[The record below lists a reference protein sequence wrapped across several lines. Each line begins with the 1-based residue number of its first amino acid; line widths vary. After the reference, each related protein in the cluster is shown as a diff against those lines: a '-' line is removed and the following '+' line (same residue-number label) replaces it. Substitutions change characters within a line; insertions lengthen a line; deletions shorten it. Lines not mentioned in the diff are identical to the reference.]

1 MSKKLLQTRN
11 AMRINKNMVSKQNIR
26 DKEHIIVKGAV
37 HMLLNTTMNGIFYPA
52 DEVKKLADNIGSD
65 RVTMPSS
72 HPTGEN
78 GEFISASDP
87 WALTSNYVGAYA
99 YNFSVQG
106 DKLISD
112 VAIDP
117 VIANTSESG
126 RAIINAIEN
135 SEPIDVSTGFYLNV
149 DEKSGYGSDGEP
161 YEMVASNLTIDHSAF
176 LPNDAG
182 AKNKLEGV
190 GLHTNSARL
199 KDETIDTYVADIQV
213 NASAPAMKL
222 PLANNDYVFNAD
234 QALERVKNYTNST
247 DKPSTSYRKFFLNFD
262 QDNADSFDSYT
273 NLFADIIDNVPHAI
287 KSQVANMDSEHAK
300 AYVDRFDSQ
309 MKGNKQSF
317 VKKVL
322 NKIFGKKASNELSH
336 DETRDKIHDKLN
348 EGRGNDLHY
357 HYLHDIFSTYFVYCG
372 DNDKLYKQAYAM
384 VDDNVAFIGE
394 KVEVEREVEYKP
406 ITNTTES
413 VMDKAELIALLT
425 ANGITANADMTDDEL
440 KAKLKK
446 KLEGKGKDEKLDEVA
461 NAATANAIATL
472 TATVNALQTSITA
485 NADKELTQA
494 RESVIA
500 ANKGIDEEMAST
512 MTLSHCNKFLASH
525 GHVAVNARPNYTQTN
540 ADESCASL
548 KLEA

>member
-11 AMRINKNMVSKQNIR
+11 AMQINKSMVSKQNIR

-52 DEVKKLADNIGSD
+52 DEVKALANAIGSD

-117 VIANTSESG
+117 VIANTSDAG
-126 RAIINAIEN
+126 RSIINAIEN

-149 DEKSGYGSDGEP
+149 DEKQGYGSDGEP
-161 YEMVASNLTIDHSAF
+161 YEMVASNLMIDHSAF
-176 LPNDAG
+176 LPNEIG

-199 KDETIDTYVADIQV
+199 KDETIDTYISDIQV
-213 NASAPAMKL
+213 NASTPAMRL
-222 PLANNDYVFNAD
+222 PLAPNDYQFNAD
-234 QALERVKNYTNST
+234 QALERVKAYTNST
-247 DKPSTSYRKFFLNFD
+247 DKPSTSFRKFFLNFD
-262 QDNADSFDSYT
+262 QDKADEFDSYT
-273 NLFADIIDNVPHAI
+273 NLFADIIDGVPHAI
-287 KSQVANMDSEHAK
+287 QSQVANVDNDHAK
-300 AYVDRFDSQ
+300 AYVNRFDSE

-317 VKKVL
+317 VKKVI
-322 NKIFGKKASNELSH
+322 NKIFGAITGADL
-336 DETRDKIHDKLN
+336 TV
-348 EGRGNDLHY
+348 NDS
-357 HYLHDIFSTYFVYCG
+357 DFVYRG
-372 DNDKLYKQAYAM
+372 ENDKLYMQQYNT
-384 VDDNVAFIGE
+384 DSGE
-394 KVEVEREVEYKP
+394 LSFTGEPIEVVKIANEYKP

-413 VMDKAELIALLT
+413 IMDKAELIALLA
-425 ANGITANADMTDDEL
+425 ANGITANADMSEADL
-440 KAKLKK
+440 KAALNTALSNKPAEPVVDTATNSKIDAL
-446 KLEGKGKDEKLDEVA
+446 
-461 NAATANAIATL
+461 AATVEALTKTL
-472 TATVNALQTSITA
+472 AA

-494 RESVIA
+494 REAVIA
-500 ANKGIDEEMAST
+500 TNKGIDKEMAEV
-512 MTLSHCNKFLASH
+512 MTLEHCNKFLASH
-525 GHVAVNARPNYTQTN
+525 GHVAVNARTAQHNKQSDDVSAALP
-540 ADESCASL
+540 E
-548 KLEA
+548 

>member
-1 MSKKLLQTRN
+1 
-11 AMRINKNMVSKQNIR
+11 
-26 DKEHIIVKGAV
+26 
-37 HMLLNTTMNGIFYPA
+37 
-52 DEVKKLADNIGSD
+52 
-65 RVTMPSS
+65 MPSS

-149 DEKSGYGSDGEP
+149 DEKQGYGSDGEP
-161 YEMVASNLTIDHSAF
+161 YEMVASNLMIDHSAF
-176 LPNDAG
+176 LPNEIG

-213 NASAPAMKL
+213 NASSPAMRL
-222 PLANNDYVFNAD
+222 PLANADYEFNID
-234 QALERVKNYTNST
+234 QALERVKQYTNST
-247 DKPSTSYRKFFLNFD
+247 DKPSTSFRKFFFNFD
-262 QDNADSFDSYT
+262 QDNAESFESYT

-287 KSQVANMDSEHAK
+287 QSQVVNSDSEHAK
-300 AYVDRFDSQ
+300 AYVNRFDSE

-317 VKKVL
+317 VKTAI
-322 NKIFGKKASNELSH
+322 NKLFKLISGEEVTTNESDFVYRGKNDIMYMQQYNTEGGELSFTG
-336 DETRDKIHDKLN
+336 EPIEVVKIAN
-348 EGRGNDLHY
+348 
-357 HYLHDIFSTYFVYCG
+357 
-372 DNDKLYKQAYAM
+372 
-384 VDDNVAFIGE
+384 
-394 KVEVEREVEYKP
+394 EYKP
-406 ITNTTES
+406 ITNQKTES
-413 VMDKAELIALLT
+413 VMDLKAKIVAVLA
-425 ANGITANADMTDDEL
+425 AKGISANADMTDEEL
-440 KAKLKK
+440 EAKLNEELVGKDK
-446 KLEGKGKDEKLDEVA
+446 KLEDVA
-461 NAATANAIATL
+461 NTATNDAIAAL

-500 ANKGIDEEMAST
+500 TNKGIDEEMASA

-525 GHVAVNARPNYTQTN
+525 GHVAVNARTTQHN
-540 ADESCASL
+540 KSDEVSAAL
-548 KLEA
+548 PE

>member
-135 SEPIDVSTGFYLNV
+135 NDPIDVSTGFYLNV
-149 DEKSGYGSDGEP
+149 DEKQGYGSDGEP

-176 LPNDAG
+176 LPNEAG

-199 KDETIDTYVADIQV
+199 KDETIDTYVAEIQV

-222 PLANNDYVFNAD
+222 PLASNDYVFNAD

-247 DKPSTSYRKFFLNFD
+247 DKPSTSFRKFFLNFD

-273 NLFADIIDNVPHAI
+273 NLFADIIDGVPHAI
-287 KSQVANMDSEHAK
+287 RSQVYNVDNDCAK
-300 AYVDRFDSQ
+300 AYVDRFDSE
-309 MKGNKQSF
+309 MKGKKQSF
-317 VKKVL
+317 VKTAI
-322 NKIFGKKASNELSH
+322 NKLFKLISGEEVITNNSDFVYRGKNDIMYMQQYSTEGGELSFTG
-336 DETRDKIHDKLN
+336 EPIEVVKIAN
-348 EGRGNDLHY
+348 
-357 HYLHDIFSTYFVYCG
+357 
-372 DNDKLYKQAYAM
+372 
-384 VDDNVAFIGE
+384 
-394 KVEVEREVEYKP
+394 EYKP
-406 ITNTTES
+406 ITNQTTES

-425 ANGITANADMTDDEL
+425 ANGIEADADMTDEEL

-446 KLEGKGKDEKLDEVA
+446 NMDGKSKGKKLDEVA
-461 NAATANAIATL
+461 NTATNDAIATL
-472 TATVNALQTSITA
+472 TATVNALQASITA

-500 ANKGIDEEMAST
+500 TNKGIDEEMAST